1 MRYCLLCIW
10 GLIATCAC
18 AQTLDVEHT
27 ARTGMDSVPAE
38 FFRKWYHRSDLV
50 YYLEAL
56 NDHSIVETTTY
67 GQWSEPERLTFAIEG
82 LPYTSNRFYI
92 DGFRVDDR
100 FQAGSTVYVPNMQQY
115 NLLTNTHT
123 SQLYFSYDS
132 LAQDYVQ
139 MSYNFGQL
147 GNGEP
152 MPGTQCVFNITHPS
166 PMESA
171 DAYKHVS
178 ARRHLKG
185 AGKLDAAYTLHDIEG
200 NAYRQHLYASYGQR
214 LITRE
219 DQCGLIV
226 DDPFYNAQY
235 YKVQADGYLP
245 MKPNQAFQQ
254 LGYRLNFSG
263 REDGGSE
270 YLYNYGEVYD
280 LKNYSGSIYAKRDF
294 LTTGL
299 TWATNV
305 VHHND
310 LAFSKNILD
319 QDGES
324 FSPWVADG
332 QTHELGWAV
341 NYNQP
346 VLPWL
351 NVHVDAYNSLIYFS
365 PEQTSWTNSVYLQS
379 PIAASPTAL
388 YRYEWQSN
396 AFTAGLL
403 ENTIGLAAHYAV
415 NKNLD
420 INAHLDMTLDA
431 ILLKDKCKVSPNVQ
445 AGFNLD
451 VHPCRW
457 FEMGVTLSYERMP
470 YTMEQLQYMSNDYMN
485 ANIYYANTNT
495 LFTTSGGKYHTYQK
509 GLKQTSYL
517 EFDLPIRFVFGK
529 QGRHEIVLQQSYK
542 KFFNVWN
549 TYYAESLDTYGYY
562 QTKDAY
568 QVYYLH
574 PGEKQY
580 VVGPSQPFSGNT
592 LGCIK
597 SSPYYFSQLTR
608 YTYTGKK
615 VTVSVG
621 WQSMQAAGY
630 CGLGNG
636 ANSNSLGVLSETTAN
651 PNTQNVETNQGAPCP
666 GAGRLDLDKGFV
678 CRFYL
683 GYNICK
689 WVQIGATIK
698 WTDGQPFT
706 EYRYYVN
713 DAQVALLPRD
723 SRGTNPTDN
732 NFGTR
737 HCAKYNLDVHLQ
749 GHWLAGKVPMTLNIE
764 CYNAWD
770 FCTDLAEMSF
780 IQDIPNASRAS
791 MIMDIPVGL
800 LATLKIDLVH

>member
-1 MRYCLLCIW
+1 VKKILYILLGLCLPIE
-10 GLIATCAC
+10 
-18 AQTLDVEHT
+18 AQVLEVEHT

-38 FFRKWYHRSDLV
+38 WFRKWYHRDDLI

-56 NDHSIVETTTY
+56 NDHSIVETSSY
-67 GQWSEPERLTFAIEG
+67 GQWSEPERMTFAIEG

-100 FQAGSTVYVPNMQQY
+100 FQPGSTVYIPNMQRY
-115 NLLTNTHT
+115 NMLVNTHT
-123 SQLYFSYDS
+123 SQLYFSRDTM
-132 LAQDYVQ
+132 ADDYVQ
-139 MSYNFGQL
+139 ASYNFGQL
-147 GNGEP
+147 GSGEP
-152 MPGTQCVFNITHPS
+152 MPGTQCIFNITHRS

-171 DAYKHVS
+171 DTYKHVS
-178 ARRHLKG
+178 ARRHLAG
-185 AGKLDAAYTLHDIEG
+185 AGKAEAAYTLYDKEG
-200 NAYRQHLYASYGQR
+200 NAYREHLYVSYGQR

-219 DQCGLIV
+219 DQCGLIT
-226 DDPFYNAQY
+226 DDPFYTAQY
-235 YKVQADGYLP
+235 YKVQADGLLP
-245 MKPNQAFQQ
+245 MKPNKAFEQ

-280 LKNYSGSIYAKRDF
+280 LKNYSGSIYAKREY

-305 VHHND
+305 VKHEN
-310 LAFSKNILD
+310 LGFSKNIID

-324 FSPWVADG
+324 FAPWVADG
-332 QTHELGWAV
+332 KTHELSWAV
-341 NYNQP
+341 NYEQP

-351 NVHVDAYNSLIYFS
+351 KVYVDAYNSFIYFQ
-365 PEQTSWTNSVYLQS
+365 PEQNSWTNQVYLQS
-379 PIAASPTAL
+379 PVASAPTPL
-388 YRYEWQSN
+388 YRYEWHSES
-396 AFTAGLL
+396 FVGGLL
-403 ENTIGLAAHYAV
+403 ENTVGLKAHYPV
-415 NKNLD
+415 CKQLD
-420 INAHLDMTLDA
+420 INAHLDVTLDA
-431 ILLKDKCKVSPNVQ
+431 ILLEDKNKVSPNVQ

-457 FEMGVTLSYERMP
+457 FEMGVTLAYERMP
-470 YTMEQLQYMSNDYMN
+470 YTMEQMRYRSKDYMN
-485 ANIYYANTNT
+485 AEIYYANTDI
-495 LFTTSGGKYHTYQK
+495 LFSTTGGKYHSFQK
-509 GLKQTSYL
+509 GLPQTSYL
-517 EFDLPIRFVFGK
+517 ELDIPIRFVFGTER
-529 QGRHEIVLQQSYK
+529 RHEIVLQQSYK
-542 KFFNVWN
+542 KFFNVWY
-549 TYYAESLDTYGYY
+549 TRYALPVESYGYY
-562 QTKDAY
+562 RQEGDAN
-568 QVYYLH
+568 VYYQN

-580 VVGPSQPFSGNT
+580 EVGVTPAFEGNT
-592 LGCIK
+592 MGFIK

-608 YTYTGKK
+608 YTYTGRK
-615 VTVSVG
+615 VTVSLS

-651 PNTQNVETNQGAPCP
+651 PNTQTVLNNLDGPSQGV
-666 GAGRLDLDKGFV
+666 GRLDLDKGYV

-689 WVQIGATIK
+689 WVQVGATIK
-698 WTDGQPFT
+698 WTDGKPVT
-706 EYRYYVN
+706 SYRYYTN
-713 DAQVALLPRD
+713 ENQVAILTER

-732 NFGTR
+732 DFGLR

-749 GHWLAGKVPMTLNIE
+749 GHWEVNKVPMTLKVE

-780 IQDIPNASRAS
+780 VQDIPQANRSS

-800 LATLKIDLVH
+800 LTTFTVDLPK

>member
-1 MRYCLLCIW
+1 MKRNLL
-10 GLIATCAC
+10 LILVMLTT
-18 AQTLDVEHT
+18 TLYAEPLEVEHT

-38 FFRKWYHRSDLV
+38 FFRKWYHKSDLI
-50 YYLEAL
+50 YYLEAH
-56 NDHSIVETTTY
+56 NDHSIVETSSY
-67 GQWSEPERLTFAIEG
+67 GQWWEPERLTFAIEG

-100 FQAGSTVYVPNMQQY
+100 FQAGSTVYVPNMQRY
-115 NLLTNTHT
+115 NMLINTHT
-123 SQLYFSYDS
+123 SQLYFTQDS
-132 LAQDYVQ
+132 LESDYVQ
-139 MSYNFGQL
+139 ASYNFGQL

-152 MPGTQCVFNITHPS
+152 MPGTKCIFNITHRS

-171 DAYKHVS
+171 DTYKHIS

-185 AGKLDAAYTLHDIEG
+185 AGKLDAAYTLHDKQG
-200 NAYRQHLYASYGQR
+200 NAYRQHVYASYGQR

-226 DDPFYNAQY
+226 DNPFYTAQY
-235 YKVQADGYLP
+235 YKVQADGLLP
-245 MKPNQAFQQ
+245 MKPNKAFNQ

-280 LKNYSGSIYAKRDF
+280 LKNYSGSIYAKRDY

-299 TWATNV
+299 TWASNV
-305 VHHND
+305 VKHED
-310 LAFSKNILD
+310 LSFSKNVID

-324 FSPWVADG
+324 FAPWVADG
-332 QTHELGWAV
+332 TTHELSWAV
-341 NYNQP
+341 NYEQP

-351 NVHVDAYNSLIYFS
+351 KVHVDAYNSLIHFS
-365 PEQTSWTNSVYLQS
+365 PDQTTWSNNVYVQS
-379 PIAASPTAL
+379 PIASEPTPL
-388 YRYEWQSN
+388 YRYEWQSY
-396 AFTAGLL
+396 AFTGGIL
-403 ENTIGLAAHYAV
+403 ENTIGLSAHYPAC
-415 NKNLD
+415 KQLD
-420 INAHLDMTLDA
+420 INAHLDITLDA
-431 ILLKDKCKVSPNVQ
+431 ILLKEKSKVSPNIQ

-451 VHPCRW
+451 IHPCKW
-457 FEMGVTLSYERMP
+457 FEMGVTFAYERMP
-470 YTMEQLQYMSNDYMN
+470 YTMEYLRYMSNDYMN
-485 ANIYYANTNT
+485 ANIYLANTNT
-495 LFTTSGGKYHTYQK
+495 LFATTGGKYHNYKK
-509 GLKQTSYL
+509 GLPQTSYF
-517 EFDLPIRFVFGK
+517 EFDLPIRFKF
-529 QGRHEIVLQQSYK
+529 GRHEIVLQQSYK
-542 KFFNVWN
+542 KFFNVWH
-549 TYYAESLDTYGYY
+549 TYYAQPWEQYGYY
-562 QTKDAY
+562 QQEKEME
-568 QVYYLH
+568 VYYST
-574 PGEKQY
+574 PCEKY
-580 VVGPSQPFSGNT
+580 YEIGVTPAFAGNT
-592 LGCIK
+592 MGFIK

-608 YTYTGKK
+608 YTYMGKK
-615 VTVSVG
+615 VTVSLS

-651 PNTQNVETNQGAPCP
+651 PNTQHVETNLGAPAP
-666 GAGRLDLDKGFV
+666 GVGRLDLDKGYV

-689 WVQIGATIK
+689 WVQLGATIK
-698 WTDGQPFT
+698 WTDGKPFT
-706 EYRYYVN
+706 EYRYYLN
-713 DAQVALLPRD
+713 NAQVAMLPRD

-749 GHWLAGKVPMTLNIE
+749 GHWEAKGVPMTLNIE

-780 IQDIPNASRAS
+780 VQDIPQATRAS

-800 LATLKIDLVH
+800 LATFTVDLVK